1 MKTHFLTSYAGGE
14 DRAWVRRF
22 HNDLENEI
30 RGRLGPF
37 IEGILIE
44 PGGDSVPAAARAP
57 ALVSLISPTHFRDLR
72 CGHEWAIF
80 TERVAGAPRERD
92 RCLIPVR
99 WWKPLDVET
108 EPPDAVR
115 PMPGFWT
122 RIDAEP
128 YATCGLLHLMRTR
141 ELDGAG
147 GYYAV
152 VSAVAA
158 GVLDAGRAGLAPL
171 DEATAATVRPAFG
184 AAFGSRV
191 PVTAQASA
199 PRSTEPDAPPR
210 TVAIN
215 YVGADQ
221 PWADY
226 LRQLLQSHDYEVE
239 LVRWNAG
246 LAERLSEAVARA
258 RHSAERVVTVLSQNF
273 VAPHMAALVPE
284 GNVDFEEELTGSP
297 DEGAPVIPVQ
307 VDSGPLPGGLSGR
320 VIRMSGLDETVIRMF
335 LDAVRRRSA

>member
-1 MKTHFLTSYAGGE
+1 MKTSFLTSYAGGE

-37 IEGILIE
+37 IEGVLIE
-44 PGGDSVPAAARAP
+44 PGGDSVRAASQAP

-80 TERVAGAPRERD
+80 TERLARVPRERD
-92 RCLIPVR
+92 RCLITVR
-99 WWKPLDVET
+99 WCAPLDAET
-108 EPPDAVR
+108 DLPDTVR

-122 RIDAEP
+122 RVDAEP
-128 YATCGLLHLMRTR
+128 YATRGLLHLMRTR

-152 VSAVAA
+152 VNAVAA
-158 GVLDAGRAGLAPL
+158 RVLDAGRAGLGPL
-171 DEATAATVRPAFG
+171 DEATAMTVRPAFG
-184 AAFGSRV
+184 TAFGSRV
-191 PVTAQASA
+191 PATARAAAAQ
-199 PRSTEPDAPPR
+199 STEPDQPPR

-226 LRQLLQSHDYEVE
+226 LRHLLQSHDYEVE

-246 LAERLSEAVARA
+246 LAERLSESVARA
-258 RHSAERVVTVLSQNF
+258 RDSAERVVTVLSRNF
-273 VAPHMAALVPE
+273 VAPHMAAPVPE
-284 GNVDFEEELTGSP
+284 GSVDFEEELTGASEDGP
-297 DEGAPVIPVQ
+297 PVIPVQ
-307 VDSGPLPGGLSGR
+307 VDNGPLPGGLSGR
-320 VIRMSGLDETVIRMF
+320 VIRMSGLDEAVIRMF
-335 LDAVRRRSA
+335 LDAVRRRTA